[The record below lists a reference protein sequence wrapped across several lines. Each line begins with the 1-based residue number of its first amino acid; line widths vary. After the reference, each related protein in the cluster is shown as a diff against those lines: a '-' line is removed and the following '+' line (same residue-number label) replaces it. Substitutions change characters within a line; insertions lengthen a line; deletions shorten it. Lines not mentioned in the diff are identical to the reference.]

1 MRIESSASRHPGSRC
16 LLIILHHASRPPNL
30 STTAIMTPDAAL
42 ELSLKQLVNVLDKK
56 ISEECTRIRS
66 TSRSASHTSMA
77 TLTAEVRFQESKGNP
92 RILTRCFAGRCHRE
106 TSQRDFTANSFFEE
120 FDTTCEP
127 SSSRG
132 PRVLRHLRL
141 RCRSATNHPLDP
153 RLSILARIHRL

>member
-1 MRIESSASRHPGSRC
+1 MRIESSASRHPGSRR

-42 ELSLKQLVNVLDKK
+42 ELSLEQLVNVLDKK
-56 ISEECTRIRS
+56 FSEECTRIRS
-66 TSRSASHTSMA
+66 TSRTSMA

-106 TSQRDFTANSFFEE
+106 TSQRDFTANSFFKE
-120 FDTTCEP
+120 FNTTCEP

-132 PRVLRHLRL
+132 PRVLRHLCL